1 METIIHKEIK
11 EKISQLPDFLM
22 EELSEY
28 IDFLLFKTNKELPI
42 ESQLTQEEFQNWI
55 KEAEKGKGMSLDEF
69 ETKWKNK
76 EKEILNRTN

>member
-28 IDFLLFKTNKELPI
+28 IDFLLYKKDKD
-42 ESQLTQEEFQNWI
+42 WYD
-55 KEAEKGKGMSLDEF
+55 SLDSNQKKSIEQGMQDIKDGKTYTQDF
-69 ETKWKNK
+69 VMEEMSQYIKSKK
-76 EKEILNRTN
+76 K